1 MIGHCLRIKATLTEK
16 PIIAR
21 VTRICGIVHPLL
33 GEEGFLYVDAEEVN
47 KMQAGRKEAKEI
59 VKEALLYELH

>member
-21 VTRICGIVHPLL
+21 VTRICGMPHIYLPLL
-33 GEEGFLYVDAEEVN
+33 VEEGFLYVDVDGKA
-47 KMQAGRKEAKEI
+47 
-59 VKEALLYELH
+59 VKLYVDKT